1 MNLILSQDAA
11 RSPAPGWHPGSEQR
25 LMLDSVDW
33 AAYVTIGDALPD
45 RPRLRMTY
53 DRGRLEFMTTSP
65 EHERLKR
72 WLSRLIETIAEEYN
86 LPIAPF
92 GSMTLR
98 RPELDRGLE
107 PDECYWIAHER
118 DVRNPDTGDPSRD
131 PPPDLV
137 IEIEVSRSAL
147 NRMGIYAAMDAPEVW
162 RFDGETFHI
171 HLLQGDRTYQEAEA
185 SPTFP
190 GLPINGIVPFAQR
203 SETEDYLT
211 RIRNFRTWVREQLA
225 RKSP

>member
-1 MNLILSQDAA
+1 MNLIPSPEAA
-11 RSPAPGWHPGSEQR
+11 PSPTTGSPQRPEQR
-25 LMLDSVDW
+25 LLLDNVDW
-33 AAYVTIGDALPD
+33 DAYVTIGDALPD

-72 WLSRLIETIAEEYN
+72 WLSRLLETIAEEYN

-118 DVRNPDTGDPSRD
+118 DVRNLDAWDPTRD

-137 IEIEVSRSAL
+137 IEIEVSRSA
-147 NRMGIYAAMDAPEVW
+147 
-162 RFDGETFHI
+162 
-171 HLLQGDRTYQEAEA
+171 
-185 SPTFP
+185 
-190 GLPINGIVPFAQR
+190 
-203 SETEDYLT
+203 
-211 RIRNFRTWVREQLA
+211 
-225 RKSP
+225 

>member
-1 MNLILSQDAA
+1 MNLIPSPDAA
-11 RSPAPGWHPGSEQR
+11 PPSTPGWHPGSEQR
-25 LMLDSVDW
+25 LILNFVDW
-33 AAYVTIGDALPD
+33 DAYVTIGDALPD

-53 DRGRLEFMTTSP
+53 DRGRLEFRTTSP

-72 WLSRLIETIAEEYN
+72 WLSRLLETIAEEYN
-86 LPIAPF
+86 MPIAPF
-92 GSMTLR
+92 GSMTFR

-118 DVRNPDTGDPSRD
+118 DVRNLDAWEPTRD

-147 NRMGIYAAMDAPEVW
+147 DRMGIYAAMGVPEVW

-171 HLLQGDRTYQEAEA
+171 HLQQGDRTYQEAEA

-190 GLPINGIVPFAQR
+190 GLPTGGIVPFVRR
-203 SETEDYLT
+203 SETEDCLT

-225 RKSP
+225 RMSS